1 MFNMSE
7 HTLKQCDCLA
17 SQQHL
22 TVKCILNQD
31 YAQKAQNSVSRVE
44 KIPVTAM
51 NALSS
56 QIFKKTGSTSNASK
70 QVKLATFVGTS
81 ENKESTRTES

>member
-17 SQQHL
+17 LQQHL

-51 NALSS
+51 NALS
-56 QIFKKTGSTSNASK
+56 
-70 QVKLATFVGTS
+70 
-81 ENKESTRTES
+81 